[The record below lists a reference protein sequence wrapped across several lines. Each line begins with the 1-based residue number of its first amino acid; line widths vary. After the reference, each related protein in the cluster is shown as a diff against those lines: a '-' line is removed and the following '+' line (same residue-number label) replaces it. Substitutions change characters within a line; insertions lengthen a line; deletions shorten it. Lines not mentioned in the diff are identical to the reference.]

1 MSKELTPDIVEKD
14 YWRNNDQFAD
24 LFNAVLFNGEF
35 VIQSDS
41 LEELDTEESQQLV
54 HYAMPMRVMGYDYLA
69 YKKQYD
75 SNAIKYAGKEK
86 RKEYGLTTDE
96 FFSRMKQTDKF
107 APVITIVIYYGD
119 KAWDGAKR
127 LHEMLEIPPRLL
139 PFVSDYTLNLV
150 EARNNSFIFHNKNNK
165 DLFEL
170 TKILLSEYL
179 NAKEI
184 RQKVEAYCREHKV
197 DRSVIRMVSVALNAR
212 INYREIKEDGDMCTV
227 FEEIRAEAKL
237 EGRLEGKME
246 GTE

>member
-86 RKEYGLTTDE
+86 RKESGLTTDE

-107 APVITIVIYYGD
+107 APVITLVIYYGD

-165 DLFEL
+165 DF
-170 TKILLSEYL
+170 
-179 NAKEI
+179 
-184 RQKVEAYCREHKV
+184 
-197 DRSVIRMVSVALNAR
+197 
-212 INYREIKEDGDMCTV
+212 
-227 FEEIRAEAKL
+227 
-237 EGRLEGKME
+237 RLEGKAE
-246 GTE
+246 GTELMAKLVATLLQQNRIEDVKKVTGDKEYRDKLLEEFDLV